1 MCVSIFTYTRPQKK
15 NKGITHK
22 NNNIKG
28 GKNTFIF
35 HYIFFIKRQ

>member
-1 MCVSIFTYTRPQKK
+1 MCLYLHILDRKK
-15 NKGITHK
+15 KHKGITHK